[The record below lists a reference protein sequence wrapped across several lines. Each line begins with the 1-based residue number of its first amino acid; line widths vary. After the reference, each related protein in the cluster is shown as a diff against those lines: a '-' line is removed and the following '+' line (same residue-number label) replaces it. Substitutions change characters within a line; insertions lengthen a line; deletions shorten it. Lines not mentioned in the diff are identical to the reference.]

1 MEYFY
6 FITVFLFGIIIG
18 SFLNVCI
25 YRLPRAGM
33 SILKPGSFCPGC
45 KTPIRW
51 YQNIPL
57 FSFLALRGKCAKC
70 SVRIPLRYP
79 LVELLTGALFVL
91 SAYWYLPDLA
101 VIRAGLS
108 PFDNLMDGER
118 MVRFAVTIY
127 LISILIV
134 ATFIDIEFRI
144 IPDELTISG
153 VILALLVSAFFPFLH
168 KAIFPSLPSFVS
180 GLIGALAGI
189 IVGGGVIYLV
199 GIFGKLVFRKEAMGF
214 GDVKL
219 MAFLG
224 GFLGWESTLYIFLA
238 ACFIGSIIGIILYF
252 VTKDHYIAFGPYIA
266 LAALVVMFFKPQIV
280 DMMFRQY
287 PEFIRGVFL
296 T

>member
-1 MEYFY
+1 LEYFY
-6 FITVFLFGIIIG
+6 FITIFLFGIVIG

-25 YRLPRAGM
+25 YRLPLEGL

-57 FSFLALRGKCAKC
+57 FSFLILRGKCAKC
-70 SVRIPLRYP
+70 SSRIPWRYP
-79 LVELLTGALFVL
+79 LVELLTGALFVF
-91 SAYWYLPDLA
+91 SAYWYLAPFDDLA
-101 VIRAGLS
+101 DI
-108 PFDNLMDGER
+108 ER
-118 MVRFAVTIY
+118 MVRFIVAVY

-168 KAIFPSLPSFVS
+168 KAIFPSLSAPIN
-180 GLIGALAGI
+180 GLIGSLAGI
-189 IVGGGVIYLV
+189 VVGGGVIYLV
-199 GIFGKLVFRKEAMGF
+199 RVFGKLVFRKEAMGF

-224 GFLGWESTLYIFLA
+224 GFLGWEATLYIFLA

-266 LAALVVMFFKPQIV
+266 LAALIVMFFKSQIV
-280 DMMFRQY
+280 YLMFYQY

>member
-6 FITVFLFGIIIG
+6 FITIFLFGIIIG

-25 YRLPRAGM
+25 YRLPEGL
-33 SILKPGSFCPGC
+33 SIIKPGSFCPGC

-51 YQNIPL
+51 YQNVPL
-57 FSFLALRGKCAKC
+57 FSFIFLGGKCSNC
-70 SVRIPLRYP
+70 STRISLRYP

-91 SAYWYLPDLA
+91 SAYWYLA
-101 VIRAGLS
+101 
-108 PFDNLMDGER
+108 PFDNLVDGER
-118 MVRFAVTIY
+118 MVKFLVTIY

-144 IPDELTISG
+144 IPDELTIAG
-153 VILALLVSAFFPFLH
+153 IILALLVSAFFPFLH
-168 KAIFPSLPSFVS
+168 QAIFPSLPSFIN
-180 GLIGALAGI
+180 GLIGSLAGI

-199 GIFGKLVFRKEAMGF
+199 GIFGKLVFRKDAMGF

-224 GFLGWESTLYIFLA
+224 GFLGWESTLYIFLT

-252 VTKDHYIAFGPYIA
+252 ITKDHYIAFGPYIA

-280 DMMFRQY
+280 DLVFRQY
-287 PEFIRGVFL
+287 PEFIRGIFL

>member
-25 YRLPRAGM
+25 YRLPREGM

-45 KTPIRW
+45 RTPIRW
-51 YQNIPL
+51 YQNVPL
-57 FSFLALRGKCAKC
+57 FSFLGLRGKCAKC

-91 SAYWYLPDLA
+91 SAYWYLA
-101 VIRAGLS
+101 
-108 PFDNLMDGER
+108 PFDNLADGPLGHPAGGER
-118 MVRFAVTIY
+118 MVQFIVTIY

-168 KAIFPSLPSFVS
+168 KTIFPSLPSFVN
-180 GLIGALAGI
+180 GLIGSSAGI
-189 IVGGGVIYLV
+189 IIGGGVIYLV
-199 GIFGKLVFRKEAMGF
+199 GIFGKMVFRKDAMGF

-238 ACFIGSIIGIILYF
+238 ACFIGSIIGIVLYF
-252 VTKDHYIAFGPYIA
+252 ITKDHYIAFGPYIA
-266 LAALVVMFFKPQIV
+266 LAALVVMFFKPQIEYL
-280 DMMFRQY
+280 MFRQY
-287 PEFIRGVFL
+287 PDFIRGVFL

>member
-6 FITVFLFGIIIG
+6 FITIFLFGIVIG

-25 YRLPRAGM
+25 YRLPLDGM
-33 SILKPGSFCPGC
+33 SIIKPGSFCPGC
-45 KTPIRW
+45 NTSIRW

-57 FSFLALRGKCAKC
+57 FSFLILRGKCAKC
-70 SVRIPLRYP
+70 SARISLRYP
-79 LVELLTGALFVL
+79 LVELLTGAFFVM
-91 SAYWYLPDLA
+91 SAYWYLA
-101 VIRAGLS
+101 
-108 PFDNLMDGER
+108 PFDNLADGER
-118 MVRFAVTIY
+118 MVQFIVAIY

-153 VILALLVSAFFPFLH
+153 IILALLVSAFFPSLH
-168 KAIFPSLPSFVS
+168 KAIFPALPSFVN
-180 GLIGALAGI
+180 GLIGSLAGI

-224 GFLGWESTLYIFLA
+224 GFMGWESTLYIFLM

-252 VTKDHYIAFGPYIA
+252 ITKDHYIAFGPYIA
-266 LAALVVMFFKPQIV
+266 LAALVVMFFKPQIEYL
-280 DMMFRQY
+280 MFHQY
-287 PEFIRGVFL
+287 PEFIKGVFL
-296 T
+296 TQ